1 MKLVTTSWDDGHPLD
16 LRTAGL
22 LAKYGI
28 KGTFYAPVNYP
39 KRQVLTSSQLHELMA
54 MKMEIGSHTVTHP
67 MLTQLRTEDI
77 FREMRESRERLEQLL
92 GEPVTAFC
100 YPKGKFNATAVSLV
114 SKAGYRLA
122 RTTMEFRQETGFD
135 PAKMPVSCQFFP
147 QTRSVYVRHALE
159 EGNWKGLAEWLVSF
173 RAEDDLTRLT
183 RLLFDRVIAKGGIFH
198 IWGHSWQLED
208 FGLWG
213 KLEELLSY
221 VARRPDVEYVSN
233 TEALDVA

>member
-1 MKLVTTSWDDGHPLD
+1 MKLVTTSWDDGHSLD

-22 LAKYGI
+22 LARHGI
-28 KGTFYAPVNYP
+28 KGTFYAPVNYN
-39 KRQVLTSSQLHELMA
+39 KRQVLTSSELHELRSMQ
-54 MKMEIGSHTVTHP
+54 MEIGSHTVSHP
-67 MLTQLRTEDI
+67 VLTQLRAEDI

-92 GEPVTAFC
+92 GEPVTSFC

-122 RTTMEFRQETGFD
+122 RTTVEFRQETGFD
-135 PAKMPVSCQFFP
+135 PARMPVSCQFFP
-147 QTRSVYVRHALE
+147 QTRRVRVKHALQ
-159 EGNWKGLAEWLVSF
+159 EGNWKGLAEWLAPL
-173 RAEDDLTRLT
+173 RAENDLLRLT
-183 RLLFDRVIAKGGIFH
+183 RLLFDRVMDKGGIFH

-221 VARRPDVEYVSN
+221 VARRPGVAYVSN